1 MADIW
6 ILKSVQF
13 PKSGARR
20 GIWILDGPSRF
31 LETVQLSKIR
41 GEARYLESG
50 QPPAPGPLGTAMRVR
65 VLHAKLYA
73 SD

>member
-1 MADIW
+1 MLTRNLESVYFVFQFPNPRERREIWILDGDIW

-41 GEARYLESG
+41 GEARYL
-50 QPPAPGPLGTAMRVR
+50 
-65 VLHAKLYA
+65 
-73 SD
+73 D